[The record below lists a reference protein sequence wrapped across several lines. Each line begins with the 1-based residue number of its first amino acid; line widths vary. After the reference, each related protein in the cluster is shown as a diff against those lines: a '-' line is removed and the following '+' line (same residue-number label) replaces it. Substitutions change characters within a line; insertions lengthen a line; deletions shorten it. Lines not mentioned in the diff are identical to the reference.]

1 MQTLINIGFVLLNL
15 LVLGLNLKLYT
26 EILKDKSMSARAKA
40 SASTDSGWND
50 VVN

>member
-1 MQTLINIGFVLLNL
+1 MQTLINIGFLLLNL

-40 SASTDSGWND
+40 GASNAEGGE
-50 VVN
+50 